1 MKSGIAIFVAFF
13 SINTVVLFAQTTSNT
28 KLNFQPKFGN
38 ADLQLNDAVYT
49 TKINDSI
56 WIDVFKCY
64 VSNIA
69 LLQNGK
75 VVWQKKNSFHLI
87 NIANQQSLQLMLQTP
102 AAIAFDAIQ
111 FNVGIDSVTNVSGA
125 MGGDLDPT
133 NGMYWTWQS
142 GYINIKLEGRS
153 NKCLTRNN
161 AFTFHLGGYQYPFN
175 ALQKIIIP
183 IEQKEKI
190 NIIIDVQKFISSI
203 DLTSQNQ
210 IMSPGKSAMLLSNQF
225 STIFSELKQ

>member
-1 MKSGIAIFVAFF
+1 MKPGIAIIVVFF
-13 SINTVVLFAQTTSNT
+13 SINTVVLYAQTTSIT
-28 KLNFQPKFGN
+28 TLSFQPKFGN
-38 ADLQLNDAVYT
+38 VDLQLNDAVYA
-49 TKINDSI
+49 TKNNDSI

-75 VVWQKKNSFHLI
+75 VVWLEKNSFHLI
-87 NIANQQSLQLMLQTP
+87 NTANQQSLQLMLQTP

-153 NKCLTRNN
+153 NKCVTRNN
-161 AFTFHLGGYQYPFN
+161 AFTFHLGGYQFPFN
-175 ALQKIIIP
+175 ALQNVILP
-183 IEQKEKI
+183 IQQREQI
-190 NIIIDVQKFISSI
+190 NVVVDLQKFFTSF
-203 DLTSQNQ
+203 DLTTQNQ
-210 IMSPGKSAMLLSNQF
+210 IMSPGKSAIFLSNQF
-225 STIFSELKQ
+225 STIFSE

>member
-1 MKSGIAIFVAFF
+1 MKSGIATIIVFF
-13 SINTVVLFAQTTSNT
+13 TINTVVLFAQTTSNRI
-28 KLNFQPKFGN
+28 LNFQPKFGN
-38 ADLQLNDAVYT
+38 ADLQLIEAVYT
-49 TKINDSI
+49 TKNNDSI

-75 VVWQKKNSFHLI
+75 AVWEEKNSFHLI
-87 NIANQQSLQLMLQTP
+87 NTANQQSLQLMLQTP
-102 AAIAFDAIQ
+102 AALVFDAIQ
-111 FNVGIDSVTNVSGA
+111 FNLGIDSVTNVSGA

-161 AFTFHLGGYQYPFN
+161 AFTFHLGGYQFPYN
-175 ALQKIIIP
+175 ALQKITIP
-183 IEQKEKI
+183 IQQIKKI
-190 NIIIDVQKFISSI
+190 NLVIDIQKFISSI
-203 DLTSQNQ
+203 DLTTQNQ
-210 IMSPGKSAMLLSNQF
+210 IMSPGKSAMFLSNQF
-225 STIFSELKQ
+225 STIFSELK

>member
-1 MKSGIAIFVAFF
+1 MKSGIATIIVFF
-13 SINTVVLFAQTTSNT
+13 TINTVVLFAQTTSNRI
-28 KLNFQPKFGN
+28 LNFQPKFGN
-38 ADLQLNDAVYT
+38 EDLQLIEAVYT
-49 TKINDSI
+49 TKNNDSI

-75 VVWQKKNSFHLI
+75 VVWQEKNSFHLI
-87 NIANQQSLQLMLQTP
+87 NSAEQESLRLMLQTP
-102 AAIAFDAIQ
+102 VALTFDAIQ

-161 AFTFHLGGYQYPFN
+161 AFTFHLGGYQFPYN
-175 ALQKIIIP
+175 ALQKVMISI
-183 IEQKEKI
+183 QQNEKI
-190 NIIIDVQKFISSI
+190 NIVTDIQKFISSI
-203 DLTSQNQ
+203 DLTTQNQ
-210 IMSPGKSAMLLSNQF
+210 IMTPGKSAMFLSNQF